1 MSEATL
7 PETWAD
13 ARKVILTNSPWILLL
28 VTFERVFEGHY
39 YQAAVALLL
48 CGVVLGIA
56 IHGKAFEGIGKPE
69 GRRRLAFILIAVG
82 AVCLA
87 AGTYL
92 LAAKA
97 PQSDAPN
104 VPTVDETAKA
114 IAPIVA
120 KRDAAVAQRDAA
132 IRDLA
137 NARQQIA
144 TTRQA
149 SYAKKMGPINTLNAF
164 SAAGRI
170 WRELIPQEIA
180 ILFTASS
187 ENSELWGDLKRIFE
201 VGLREVQNQIT
212 PGRSP
217 LLQPPNHERDI
228 DAPRLT
234 STELSGI
241 IIHGPIP
248 DSVRHFFENCFVTR
262 LTEKVPVGLSDYYK
276 FKQVIWIEIGPGFPW
291 KNPEVC
297 AE

>member
-1 MSEATL
+1 
-7 PETWAD
+7 
-13 ARKVILTNSPWILLL
+13 
-28 VTFERVFEGHY
+28 
-39 YQAAVALLL
+39 
-48 CGVVLGIA
+48 
-56 IHGKAFEGIGKPE
+56 
-69 GRRRLAFILIAVG
+69 
-82 AVCLA
+82 
-87 AGTYL
+87 
-92 LAAKA
+92 
-97 PQSDAPN
+97 
-104 VPTVDETAKA
+104 
-114 IAPIVA
+114 VA

-149 SYAKKMGPINTLNAF
+149 SYAKKMGPINILNAI
-164 SAAGRI
+164 SAAGGI
-170 WRELIPQEIA
+170 WRELVPQEIA

-201 VGLREVQNQIT
+201 VGLREVQNQIM

-262 LTEKVPVGLSDYYK
+262 WTEKVPGGLSQYYK
-276 FKQVIWIEIGPGFPW
+276 FKRVIWIEIGPGFPW
-291 KNPEVC
+291 KNPGVC